1 MRVQLIRRWRQWP
14 VGQVME
20 VFDTKAKE
28 LLSDRIAVKYDG
40 DYPPTTKLKTEIF
53 NPKKNKKWQR

>member
-1 MRVQLIRRWRQWP
+1 
-14 VGQVME
+14 ME